1 MFSVSNSRHL
11 TASHRR
17 SCRTFFAHPRI
28 GYRDDVRYEKASKG
42 KEHMMKRAITCLG
55 FMAGLL
61 ASTSIARAQS
71 DEELGGLAFAEGRF
85 LEAAA
90 HFQAC
95 LETTGELS
103 CAFNQVAAYRAAQ
116 KNLEAEAAL
125 EQMLAGRW
133 GALSP
138 LQLEETIQRFEEVT
152 NAVSTLELTLES
164 PVTLV
169 DVVLKI
175 DDELYYEGE
184 AHEVFELRVN
194 PGEHNLIVESAGIET
209 LSTPFSIEAAS
220 RVPLMVKLTAS
231 NDGSKGTLIV
241 RTGSATDQISVEGQ
255 GSAVGELNQQLPAGE
270 YRVRV
275 TAGGDGSKET
285 TVRIEPGQTVEIT
298 LNPRGRTPSF
308 SGSTWFWVATGAVVL
323 GAATTVF
330 IAARNDDNETDPL
343 VANDRFGT
351 IEALRAAGRP

>member
-1 MFSVSNSRHL
+1 M
-11 TASHRR
+11 
-17 SCRTFFAHPRI
+17 
-28 GYRDDVRYEKASKG
+28 RYEMAYKG
-42 KEHMMKRAITCLG
+42 NEHMMKREIACLG
-55 FMAGLL
+55 IVAGLL
-61 ASTSIARAQS
+61 ASTSIAHAQS

-133 GALSP
+133 GSLSP
-138 LQLEETIQRFEEVT
+138 LQLEETIQRFEQVSAE
-152 NAVSTLELTLES
+152 VSTLELTLES
-164 PVTLV
+164 PVSLT

-175 DDELYYEGE
+175 DEELYYEGE

-194 PGEHNLIVESAGIET
+194 PGEHNLIVESSGIET
-209 LSTPFSIEAAS
+209 QSTPFSIEAAS
-220 RVPLMVKLTAS
+220 RLPLTVGLTAS

-255 GSAVGELNQQLPAGE
+255 GSAVGELNQRLPAGD

-275 TAGGDGSKET
+275 TADGDGSKET
-285 TVRIEPGQTVEIT
+285 TVRIEPGQTIEVT
-298 LNPRGRTPSF
+298 LDPRGPAPSF

-330 IAARNDDNETDPL
+330 LAARNDDSETDPL
-343 VANDRFGT
+343 IANDRFGT
-351 IEALRAAGRP
+351 IEALRSAGRP